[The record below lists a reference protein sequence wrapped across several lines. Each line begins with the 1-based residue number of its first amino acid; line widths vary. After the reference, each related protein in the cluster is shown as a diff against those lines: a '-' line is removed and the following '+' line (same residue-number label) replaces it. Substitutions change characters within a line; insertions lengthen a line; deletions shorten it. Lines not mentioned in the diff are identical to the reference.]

1 MDLSNG
7 SGGIDSSK
15 LIDYLSTQF
24 LKDLGQMAALRDE
37 LAKRQGAISAVDDAN
52 RLRTEA
58 EIYAQARKIEA
69 DDNLTSAKNVNDK
82 AKELKKT
89 LDAREIELN
98 ARQGQYE
105 KDAAALEKAV
115 QAHKKAVAD
124 AEVSLQTAQN
134 ALKQTQSKL
143 TADQAALDARIA
155 AFQAK
160 IEKVASISV

>member
-89 LDAREIELN
+89 LDTREIELN

-124 AEVSLQTAQN
+124 AEASLQTAQN

-143 TADQAALDARIA
+143 IADQAVLDARIA

-160 IEKVASISV
+160 IEKVASINV